1 LERDARPNSIYSF
14 RYPGRSTSLPFLS
27 SFSAEFFCYS
37 GRPMKASTPATG
49 PRLNATRKSLVER
62 LQNWEDQRNWQEFF
76 ETYWRLIYG
85 VARQSGLTDAEAQD
99 VVQETVITVAKNIT
113 KYEREAGSFKGWLLH
128 ITRWRIADQFRKRA
142 PATAQHPTRGE
153 ASRETAT
160 IERVPDGF
168 DIRTTWDQEWQ
179 QHILQAA
186 LQRVKRRA
194 DAKHYQI
201 FDCLV
206 VKQWS
211 ASKVAA
217 SLSVSIAQVYIV
229 KHRLS
234 ALLKKEVAALEKSH

>member
-1 LERDARPNSIYSF
+1 
-14 RYPGRSTSLPFLS
+14 
-27 SFSAEFFCYS
+27 
-37 GRPMKASTPATG
+37 MKATPTATG
-49 PRLNATRKSLVER
+49 PRLLATRRSLVDR
-62 LQNWEDQRNWQEFF
+62 LTNWEDQRHWEEFF

-142 PATAQHPTRGE
+142 PATAHSPTRGG
-153 ASRETAT
+153 SGRGTAT

-168 DIRTTWDQEWQ
+168 DIRATWDNEWQ
-179 QHILQAA
+179 QHVFQAA
-186 LQRVKRRA
+186 LLRVKRRV

-206 VKQWS
+206 VKQWP
-211 ASKVAA
+211 AAKVAS
-217 SLSVSIAQVYIV
+217 SLAVSIAQVYIV

-234 ALLKKEVAALEKSH
+234 AQLKKEVALLEKSC

>member
-1 LERDARPNSIYSF
+1 
-14 RYPGRSTSLPFLS
+14 
-27 SFSAEFFCYS
+27 
-37 GRPMKASTPATG
+37 MKATPTATG
-49 PRLNATRKSLVER
+49 PRLLATRRSLVER
-62 LQNWEDQRNWQEFF
+62 LTNWEDQQHWQEFF

-142 PATAQHPTRGE
+142 PATAQSPTRGGG
-153 ASRETAT
+153 SRETAT
-160 IERVPDGF
+160 IERVPDGV
-168 DIRTTWDQEWQ
+168 DIRATWDTEWQ
-179 QHILQAA
+179 QHVFHAA

-211 ASKVAA
+211 ATKVAS

-234 ALLKKEVAALEKSH
+234 AQLKKEVALLEKTR

>member
-1 LERDARPNSIYSF
+1 M
-14 RYPGRSTSLPFLS
+14 
-27 SFSAEFFCYS
+27 
-37 GRPMKASTPATG
+37 MKASSPATG
-49 PRLNATRKSLVER
+49 PRLGATRRSLVER
-62 LQNWEDQRNWQEFF
+62 LRDWEDKQHWQEFF

-142 PATAQHPTRGE
+142 PATAQSPSRGT
-153 ASRETAT
+153 SRETAT

-168 DIRTTWDQEWQ
+168 DLRTTWDAEWQ
-179 QHILQAA
+179 QHVFQAA
-186 LQRVKRRA
+186 LQRVKRRV

-201 FDCLV
+201 FDCLI

-211 ASKVAA
+211 ASKVAE
-217 SLSVSIAQVYIV
+217 SLSVSLAQVYIV

-234 ALLKKEVAALEKSH
+234 AQLKKEVAILEKNH